1 MEEKKVSQQ
10 INDIV
15 GDNVQKLAALFP
27 AAVRDGEVDFEALRE
42 ELGQFKEVSS
52 EKYELTWAGKKEA
65 KKCALEDVKGRTLKY
80 YPEESV
86 EPETTENLYIEGDN
100 LETLKLLRQ
109 NYYGAIRVIY
119 IDPPYNT
126 GEDFIYNDD
135 FTISKSESDYE
146 EGDASDDGERYT
158 VNSKSSN
165 RFHARWLSMI
175 YTRLKICKDLMMDEG
190 VIFISI
196 DDNELTNLKSV
207 CDEIFGV
214 ENYVNIISLNL
225 KNNAGA
231 SGGGEDKRLKKN
243 IEYILVYAK
252 NYGSMQL
259 FDGPYSYTEMS
270 ELIQQYLDEGKSWK
284 YTSVLLNSGAK
295 TYIGSTVDGDG
306 NEIKVYSRTGV
317 ETSSVNQLAKKENL
331 ETKEVYKKYGVNVF
345 RTTNAQTSI
354 RTRIID
360 FRKKNHIED
369 EYLSIEYVPKTGKNK
384 GKVYEQIYKGDDCN
398 LFVWLRDTSE
408 VIDGELY
415 KKDLQGTFWDFVG
428 ETKNLTHEGEISFP
442 NGKKPMKL
450 VKQILSMVT
459 DEDDIVMDF
468 FSGSATTAHAVMALN
483 AETGGKRKYILI
495 QYPEKCDVGSELY
508 KEGFETIC
516 DVGKERIKRSGSKI
530 REESSDTVD
539 IGFKVFKTADTNIK
553 WNSLITSGQLDL
565 TQIESTPDLM
575 DFMPGSK
582 DEDIVYELM
591 LRQRDVPLSE
601 KFERLNEI
609 GERTYLYADSY
620 LICLENKISEAMVDK
635 LAALDPVPVK
645 FIFRDSSFGDNIALK
660 DETFRRLKA
669 VIDKNA
675 GDTKVSYTVE
685 FI

>member
-15 GDNVQKLAALFP
+15 GDSIQKLEAIFP

-207 CDEIFGV
+207 CDEIFGA

-284 YTSVLLNSGAK
+284 YTSVLLNPGAK

-317 ETSSVNQLAKKENL
+317 ETSSVNQMAKKENL

-553 WNSLITSGQLDL
+553 WNSLITNGQLDFA
-565 TQIESTPDLM
+565 QIESSPDLM

-582 DEDIVYELM
+582 DEDIVYEIM

-601 KFERLNEI
+601 KLERLTDV

-620 LICLENKISEAMVDK
+620 LVCLESKITEEMVDK
-635 LAALDPVPVK
+635 LAGLDPVPVK
-645 FIFRDSSFGDNIALK
+645 FIFRDSAFSDDIALK